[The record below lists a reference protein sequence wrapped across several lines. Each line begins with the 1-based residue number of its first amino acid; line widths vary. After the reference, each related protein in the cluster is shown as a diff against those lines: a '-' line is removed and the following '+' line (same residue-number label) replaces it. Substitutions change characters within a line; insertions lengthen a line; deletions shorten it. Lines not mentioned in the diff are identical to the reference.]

1 MEYTF
6 LSKEVKDLVENTLP
20 SQIYSTNKLD
30 IDNKIDSLL
39 VTIKTSYEDKKLSI
53 EEITELIKEISTIT
67 YEIVKI
73 SNNLDEDKFVQLVLD
88 IVTKIYFSEN
98 GLNNPDLTFLPNIVE
113 NKIENIILKDIIPRI
128 TKEIY
133 HKLK

>member
-39 VTIKTSYEDKKLSI
+39 STIKTSYGDKKLSI
-53 EEITELIKEISTIT
+53 EEITELIKEISVIVC
-67 YEIVKI
+67 EIVKI
-73 SNNLDEDKFVQLVLD
+73 SNNLDEDKFVQLILD